1 MLALFAGTGALP
13 GLLVAALAQE
23 GDRPV
28 VCYMDGFAPD
38 LPADL
43 ERIAFR
49 IEHLGTLL
57 KELRARGLE
66 RVCLAGKVLRP
77 EIDPSRIDAAT
88 APLVAGLGA
97 AMKLGD
103 DGTLR
108 ALMAIFESFGFR
120 IVAAHEIAPDLLP
133 SAGHLAGPAP
143 TPSQQDD
150 AKSGKA
156 HLDDLAPADIGQ
168 ACVVREGRVLG
179 GRLPATPPAMAELVY
194 KATQLIFALTFIEER
209 GYLDERHYDP
219 FTDKLFA
226 QVAGAHAQ
234 RVHGLVSNYAKW
246 LADPEQFSKVVEPAY
261 AQALGGSPAA
271 VQRTTQLYCA
281 MTFNDRA
288 MVARLQ

>member
-168 ACVVREGRVLG
+168 ACVVREGRVLAMEASLG
-179 GRLPATPPAMAELVY
+179 TDFMLGSLSSPAKAAGAVFCKAPKVGQDRRADLPAIGPETIV
-194 KATQLIFALTFIEER
+194 
-209 GYLDERHYDP
+209 
-219 FTDKLFA
+219 
-226 QVAGAHAQ
+226 GAHAAGIKGVWIEAGGVMCLEIE
-234 RVHGLVSNYAKW
+234 RLKAE
-246 LADPEQFSKVVEPAY
+246 ADRYGISVWV
-261 AQALGGSPAA
+261 GG
-271 VQRTTQLYCA
+271 V
-281 MTFNDRA
+281 
-288 MVARLQ
+288 

>member
-1 MLALFAGTGALP
+1 MGGRGTDAQLTRLINLLDRGRRLHYDNANVLAA
-13 GLLVAALAQE
+13 
-23 GDRPV
+23 
-28 VCYMDGFAPD
+28 
-38 LPADL
+38 
-43 ERIAFR
+43 
-49 IEHLGTLL
+49 
-57 KELRARGLE
+57 
-66 RVCLAGKVLRP
+66 
-77 EIDPSRIDAAT
+77 
-88 APLVAGLGA
+88 
-97 AMKLGD
+97 
-103 DGTLR
+103 
-108 ALMAIFESFGFR
+108 
-120 IVAAHEIAPDLLP
+120 
-133 SAGHLAGPAP
+133 
-143 TPSQQDD
+143 
-150 AKSGKA
+150 
-156 HLDDLAPADIGQ
+156 
-168 ACVVREGRVLG
+168 RVLG

-246 LADPEQFSKVVEPAY
+246 LADPEQFSKVVAQDLCAALLGKVEPAY